1 MQQSTTY
8 KAIFPIGDTNPNDMP
23 VRDLE
28 QALPFYEA
36 AMGFTVSSRGGSP
49 RSAVLTRDQ
58 VELRLAENGGE
69 PEQASCYMSVSDVD
83 AAFQELWER
92 GANPSQIRTDEHG
105 GKTYRV
111 FFVRAPD
118 GLCYCLGQQVGDPSS

>member
-1 MQQSTTY
+1 MQQSISY
-8 KAIFPIGDTNPNDMP
+8 KAIFPIGDSDPNDMP

-36 AMGFTVSSRGGSP
+36 AMGFTVRSRGDSP
-49 RSAVLTRDQ
+49 RSAVIARDQ
-58 VELRLAENGGE
+58 VEMRLAENGGE

-92 GANPSQIRTDEHG
+92 GAKPSQIRVDEHG
-105 GKTYRV
+105 GKKYRV

-118 GLCYCLGQQVGDPSS
+118 GLCYCLGQQV

>member
-1 MQQSTTY
+1 MQE
-8 KAIFPIGDTNPNDMP
+8 KAIYKGVFPIGDTNPQDLP
-23 VRDLE
+23 VPDLE

-36 AMGFTVSSRGGSP
+36 AMGFAVKS
-49 RSAVLTRDQ
+49 RSASPCKAAVVGRDD
-58 VELRLAENGGE
+58 VEMRLAENGGD

-92 GANPSQIRTDEHG
+92 GANPSQIRKDEHG
-105 GKTYRV
+105 GKSYRV

-118 GLCYCLGQQVGDPSS
+118 GLCYCLGQQV